1 MLKNILS
8 GLSLIAVIVAL
19 TFTAIVGFAAPSW
32 AMTPDS
38 LAALPILK
46 DIFAGQAPDNLGVKD
61 GMLSSCPESPNCVVT
76 QTTDGTHNIAPI
88 TYQTDLNTARETLL
102 KVLSVV
108 PNTEVIEQTDNYI
121 RVQSTS
127 RLMGFIDDAEFYFP
141 TDKKAIEMR
150 SASRLGESDLGV
162 NRRRLEQIR
171 LAMADLNA

>member
-8 GLSLIAVIVAL
+8 GFSVIAVIVAL
-19 TFTAIVGFAAPSW
+19 TLTATVGFAAPSL
-32 AMTPDS
+32 ASPNS
-38 LAALPILK
+38 LAALPIVK
-46 DIFAGQAPDNLGVKD
+46 DIFAGKAPDNLGVKD
-61 GMLSSCPESPNCVVT
+61 GALSSCPESPNCVVT
-76 QTTDGTHNIAPI
+76 QNADETHTIAPI
-88 TYQTDLNTARETLL
+88 NYETDLDTARETLL

-108 PNTEVIEQTDNYI
+108 PNTEVTEQTDNYI

-171 LAMADLNA
+171 LAMADLNKI